1 MGNIA
6 CCACVDT
13 GTVGAIERCGKFSR
27 LAEPG
32 INFLNPLC
40 CEEVAVM
47 MSKRVQQLDVAVETK
62 TRDNVFVTL
71 VVSVQYQVVPES
83 LYDAFYRLTDYSSQ
97 IRSYVFDVVRA
108 TVPKIILDDVFVTK
122 EEIANDVRD
131 QLSKVMGTFGFEIL
145 QALVTDID
153 PAPRVKDAM
162 NEINA
167 AQRLR
172 QAAFERAEGDKVT
185 RVKAAEAEAEARY
198 LQGLGI
204 SRQRQA
210 ILNGMKDSVADFS
223 GDLEGVSNKEIMEL
237 LLLTQYFDM
246 VKDVGAAS
254 KGSTLFMTHSPS
266 AVNKV
271 AAELRGVLTGGIGGG
286 SAGKKPAGQ
295 QMQR

>member
-1 MGNIA
+1 M
-6 CCACVDT
+6 
-13 GTVGAIERCGKFSR
+13 GAIERCGKFSR

-32 INFLNPLC
+32 INCLNPLL
-40 CEEVAVM
+40 CEQVAVL
-47 MSKRVQQLDVAVETK
+47 MSRRVQQLDVAVETK

-71 VVSVQYQVVPES
+71 VVSVQFQVVPES
-83 LYDAFYRLTDYSSQ
+83 LYDAFYKLTDYRSQ

-108 TVPKIILDDVFVTK
+108 TVPKINLDDVFVTK
-122 EEIANDVRD
+122 EEIAIDVKEE
-131 QLSKVMGTFGFEIL
+131 LSKVMSTFGFEIL

-172 QAAFERAEGDKVT
+172 QAAAERAESEKIT

-210 ILNGMKDSVADFS
+210 ILNGLRDSVADFA
-223 GDLEGVSNKEIMEL
+223 GDLEDVGNKEIMEL

-246 VKDVGAAS
+246 VKDVGQAS

-271 AAELRGVLTGGIGGG
+271 AAELRNVLKGGDQTTK
-286 SAGKKPAGQ
+286 AAAVQ
-295 QMQR
+295 QMKR

>member
-1 MGNIA
+1 MGNVV
-6 CCACVDT
+6 CCECVDT
-13 GTVGAIERCGKFSR
+13 STVGAIESCGKFSR

-32 INFLNPLC
+32 INFLNPFC
-40 CEEVAVM
+40 CETVAVR

-71 VVSVQYQVVPES
+71 VVSVQYQIVPES
-83 LYDAFYRLTDYSSQ
+83 LYDAFYRLTDYRSQ

-131 QLSKVMGTFGFEIL
+131 ELSKVMGTFGFEIL

-153 PAPRVKDAM
+153 PAPRVKEAM

-172 QAAFERAEGDKVT
+172 LAVAERAEGDKVT

-198 LQGLGI
+198 LQGMGI

-210 ILNGMKDSVADFS
+210 IVNGLKDSVADFA

-271 AAELRGVLTGGIGGG
+271 AAELRGVLAGGVVQA
-286 SAGKKPAGQ
+286 SAGKPAGQ
-295 QMQR
+295 QMLR